1 MKSHAKCRLATR
13 IIHLGSHPDPH
24 TGSLNVPIYQTST
37 FVFKSAEEGGR
48 RFSGQEKGYIY
59 TRLGNPNHVVIEE
72 KLAMM
77 EGAEAA
83 VCASSGM
90 GAVAAAFWTLLGQGD
105 HVVADKTLYGCTYSL
120 LRHQMPKF
128 GVETTFV
135 DCSDLAAVE
144 AAFRPNTKMLY
155 FETPANPTLAVYDIE
170 ALAAVGH
177 RHGAQVGVDNTFCTP
192 YLQRPLEFGADFI
205 IHSATKFLN
214 GHGDVIAGFVAGKS
228 EFIDRVRAEGIKDM
242 TGSTLGP
249 FEAFLIMRGI
259 KTLPLR
265 MDRHCANAQVVAE
278 RLAGHPKVESIT
290 YPGLPNFPG
299 RDLVKKQMLY
309 PGSLI
314 TFNMKGGF
322 EAAKTVANS
331 VELCALA
338 VSLGDV
344 ETLIQH
350 PASMTHSAYSPEEL
364 AEAGIGA
371 GMLRLSVGL
380 EDPADIVADLEQAFA
395 KIP

>member
-1 MKSHAKCRLATR
+1 MSLHDKMRLATR
-13 IIHLGSHPDPH
+13 IIHFGSHPDPH

-90 GAVAAAFWTLLGQGD
+90 GAIAAAFWTLLGQGT

-120 LRHQMPKF
+120 LKHCMHRY

-135 DCSDLAAVE
+135 DCSDLKAVE
-144 AAFRPNTKMLY
+144 AAFRPNTKLLY
-155 FETPANPTLAVYDIE
+155 FESPANPTLAVYDIE
-170 ALAAVGH
+170 ALAAIGH
-177 RHGAQVGVDNTFCTP
+177 RHKVMVGVDNTFCTP
-192 YLQRPLEFGADFI
+192 YLQRPLEFGVDFV

-214 GHGDVIAGFVAGKS
+214 GHGDVIAGFVAGTKA
-228 EFIDRVRAEGIKDM
+228 FIDQVRAEGIKDM

-278 RLAGHPKVESIT
+278 HLAGHPMVESIA
-290 YPGLPNFPG
+290 YPGLPGFPA
-299 RDLVKKQMLY
+299 RDLVKKQMLL

-314 TFNMKGGF
+314 TFNVKGGF
-322 EAAKTVANS
+322 EAAKAVANA
-331 VELCALA
+331 VEMCALA

-350 PASMTHSAYSPEEL
+350 PASMTHCSYKPDEL
-364 AEAGIGA
+364 AEAGIGLA
-371 GMLRLSVGL
+371 MLRVSVGL
-380 EDPADIVADLEQAFA
+380 EDPADVIADLDQALA
-395 KIP
+395 KA

>member
-1 MKSHAKCRLATR
+1 MKSHDQCRLSTR

-48 RFSGQEKGYIY
+48 RFSGQEPGYIY

-90 GAVAAAFWTLLGQGD
+90 GAVAAAFWTLLGQGA

-120 LRHQMPKF
+120 LRHMMPRY

-135 DCSDLAAVE
+135 DCSDLKAVE
-144 AAFRPNTKMLY
+144 AAIRPTTKMLF

-170 ALAAVGH
+170 ALAAIGH
-177 RHGAQVGVDNTFCTP
+177 RHNLQVGVDNTFCTP
-192 YLQRPLEFGADFI
+192 YLQRPLEFGVDFI

-214 GHGDVIAGFVAGKS
+214 GHGDVIAGFVAGRK
-228 EFIDRVRAEGIKDM
+228 EFIDRVRMEGIKDM

-249 FEAFLIMRGI
+249 FEAFLIMRGM
-259 KTLPLR
+259 KTLPIR

-278 RLAGHPKVESIT
+278 KLTGHPKVDSIV
-290 YPGLPNFPG
+290 YPGLPGFPT

-309 PGSLI
+309 PGSLLTI
-314 TFNMKGGF
+314 TMKGGF

-338 VSLGDV
+338 VSLGDI
-344 ETLIQH
+344 ESLIQH

-364 AEAGIGA
+364 AEAGIEA

-395 KIP
+395 KA